1 METKEIKALSLLPDE
16 MLTPRLVALA
26 QEILRYQD
34 EDKGLASFSWEDVRV
49 DADASLHL
57 SGVDT
62 VELTED
68 VRTQNL
74 WDYAA
79 IVYCIATGNKS
90 AESMGWDARR
100 KIKQPVLREIVQT
113 ICGHNTSVEPLIAK
127 LHQPYTGEDAFFS
140 GYTTVEEKEAE
151 DARRKARDVE
161 YENERDEYAQRIQ
174 AENKSLYRSS
184 STSWGAKIGFFILA
198 GLIISGVKLCNRAD
212 KVAHDAAVEELLK
225 IPSPNSVP
233 SIPLGKVYDTLAL
246 PHMEHINLDS
256 IVKNRPNLFL
266 RPNLPNLDSM
276 MKNRPNLNIEF
287 SESFKAHIDSLKR
300 SRERNSRDNE
310 ALPQTESESASE
322 TIPDS
327 IK

>member
-1 METKEIKALSLLPDE
+1 METKDLKRLSLLPDE

-26 QEILRYQD
+26 QEILHYHD
-34 EDKGLASFSWEDVRV
+34 EGKGLAPFSWEDVEIA
-49 DADASLHL
+49 ADASLHL

-90 AESMGWDARR
+90 AESMGWDAGE

-151 DARRKARDVE
+151 DAYRKARDVE
-161 YENERDEYAQRIQ
+161 YENYR
-174 AENKSLYRSS
+174 AENAHKLRAFSQNSS
-184 STSWGAKIGFFILA
+184 STSWAARIGYFILA

-212 KVAHDAAVEELLK
+212 KVAHDAAVKELLK

-233 SIPLGKVYDTLAL
+233 TIPLGKVYDTLAL

-256 IVKNRPNLFL
+256 IVKNRPNLLL

-287 SESFKAHIDSLKR
+287 SESLKAHIDSLKR

-322 TIPDS
+322 AKHDS

>member
-1 METKEIKALSLLPDE
+1 METKDLKRLSLLPEE

-26 QEILRYQD
+26 QEILRYHD

-90 AESMGWDARR
+90 AESMGWDAGE

-113 ICGHNTSVEPLIAK
+113 ICGHNTSVKPLIAK
-127 LHQPYTGEDAFFS
+127 LHQPYTDEDAFFS

-151 DARRKARDVE
+151 DAYRKARDVE
-161 YENERDEYAQRIQ
+161 YENYR
-174 AENKSLYRSS
+174 AENAQKLRAFSQNSP
-184 STSWGAKIGFFILA
+184 STSWGARIGYFILA
-198 GLIISGVKLCNRAD
+198 GLIISGVKLCMRSD
-212 KVAHDAAVEELLK
+212 KAAHNAAVEEMLK

-246 PHMEHINLDS
+246 PHHMEHINLDS
-256 IVKNRPNLFL
+256 IVKNRPNLLL

-276 MKNRPNLNIEF
+276 MKNHPNLNIEF

-310 ALPQTESESASE
+310 ALPRTESESATKAS
-322 TIPDS
+322 PDS

>member
-1 METKEIKALSLLPDE
+1 METKDLKRLSLLPDE

-26 QEILRYQD
+26 QEILHYHD
-34 EDKGLASFSWEDVRV
+34 EGKGPASFSWEDVEIA
-49 DADASLHL
+49 ADASLHL

-90 AESMGWDARR
+90 AESMGWDAGE

-151 DARRKARDVE
+151 DAYRKARDVE
-161 YENERDEYAQRIQ
+161 YENYR
-174 AENKSLYRSS
+174 AENAHKLRAFSQNSS
-184 STSWGAKIGFFILA
+184 STSWAARIGYFILA
-198 GLIISGVKLCNRAD
+198 GLIISGVKLCMRSD
-212 KVAHDAAVEELLK
+212 KAAHDAAVEELLK

-246 PHMEHINLDS
+246 PHLEHINLDS

-276 MKNRPNLNIEF
+276 MKNRPKLNIKIP
-287 SESFKAHIDSLKR
+287 ESHKAYMDSLKR
-300 SRERNSRDNE
+300 LREEYTRNNE

-322 TIPDS
+322 AKHDS

>member
-1 METKEIKALSLLPDE
+1 
-16 MLTPRLVALA
+16 
-26 QEILRYQD
+26 
-34 EDKGLASFSWEDVRV
+34 
-49 DADASLHL
+49 
-57 SGVDT
+57 
-62 VELTED
+62 
-68 VRTQNL
+68 
-74 WDYAA
+74 
-79 IVYCIATGNKS
+79 
-90 AESMGWDARR
+90 MGWDAGE

-151 DARRKARDVE
+151 DAYRKARDVE
-161 YENERDEYAQRIQ
+161 YENYRAEYAQRIQ
-174 AENKSLYRSS
+174 EGNKNRSS

-198 GLIISGVKLCNRAD
+198 GLIISGVKLCMRSD
-212 KVAHDAAVEELLK
+212 KAAHDAAVEELLK

-246 PHMEHINLDS
+246 PHHMEHINLDS

-276 MKNRPNLNIEF
+276 MKNRPKLNIKIP
-287 SESFKAHIDSLKR
+287 ESHKAHMDSLKR
-300 SRERNSRDNE
+300 LREEYTRDNE

-322 TIPDS
+322 AIPDS

>member
-1 METKEIKALSLLPDE
+1 METKDLKRLSLLPDA

-62 VELTED
+62 VEFTED

-90 AESMGWDARR
+90 AESMGWDAGE

-151 DARRKARDVE
+151 DAYRKARDAE
-161 YENERDEYAQRIQ
+161 YENNRAEKAQKLRAFSQ
-174 AENKSLYRSS
+174 NSS

-212 KVAHDAAVEELLK
+212 KAAHDAAVEELLK

-246 PHMEHINLDS
+246 PHLEHINLDS

-310 ALPQTESESASE
+310 ALPRTESESA
-322 TIPDS
+322 TKAKPDS

>member
-1 METKEIKALSLLPDE
+1 METKDLKRLSLLPDE

-26 QEILRYQD
+26 QEILRYHD

-90 AESMGWDARR
+90 AESMGWDAGE

-127 LHQPYTGEDAFFS
+127 LHQSYTGEDAFFS

-151 DARRKARDVE
+151 DAYRKARDVE
-161 YENERDEYAQRIQ
+161 YENYR
-174 AENKSLYRSS
+174 AENAQKLRAFSQNSS
-184 STSWGAKIGFFILA
+184 STSWAARIGYFILA

-212 KVAHDAAVEELLK
+212 KVAHDAAVKELLK

-233 SIPLGKVYDTLAL
+233 TIPLGKVYDTLAL

-256 IVKNRPNLFL
+256 IVKNRPNLLL

-276 MKNRPNLNIEF
+276 MKNRPKLNIKIP
-287 SESFKAHIDSLKR
+287 ESHKAYMDSLKR
-300 SRERNSRDNE
+300 LREEYTRDNE

-322 TIPDS
+322 AIPDS

>member
-1 METKEIKALSLLPDE
+1 METKDLKRLSLLPDE

-26 QEILRYQD
+26 QEILRYHD
-34 EDKGLASFSWEDVRV
+34 KDKGLASFSREDVRV

-90 AESMGWDARR
+90 AESMGWDAGE

-151 DARRKARDVE
+151 DAYRKARDVE
-161 YENERDEYAQRIQ
+161 YENYR
-174 AENKSLYRSS
+174 AENAQKLRAFSQNSS
-184 STSWGAKIGFFILA
+184 STSWAARIGYFILA

-212 KVAHDAAVEELLK
+212 KVAHDAAVKELLK

-233 SIPLGKVYDTLAL
+233 TIPLGKVYDTLAL

-256 IVKNRPNLFL
+256 IVKNRPNLLL

-276 MKNRPNLNIEF
+276 MKNRPKLNIKIP
-287 SESFKAHIDSLKR
+287 ESHKAYMDSLKR
-300 SRERNSRDNE
+300 LREEYTRDNE

-322 TIPDS
+322 AIPDS

>member
-1 METKEIKALSLLPDE
+1 METKDLKRLSLLPDE

-26 QEILRYQD
+26 QEILRYHD
-34 EDKGLASFSWEDVRV
+34 EDKGLASFSREDVRV

-90 AESMGWDARR
+90 AESMGWDAGE

-161 YENERDEYAQRIQ
+161 YENYR
-174 AENKSLYRSS
+174 AENAQKLRAFSQNSS
-184 STSWGAKIGFFILA
+184 STSWAARIGYFILA

-212 KVAHDAAVEELLK
+212 KVAHDAAVKELLK

-256 IVKNRPNLFL
+256 IVKNRPNLLL

-276 MKNRPNLNIEF
+276 MKNRPKLNIKIP
-287 SESFKAHIDSLKR
+287 ESHKAYIDSLKR
-300 SRERNSRDNE
+300 LREEYTRNNE
-310 ALPQTESESASE
+310 ALSQTESESASE
-322 TIPDS
+322 AKHDS

>member
-1 METKEIKALSLLPDE
+1 METKDLKRLSLLPDA

-62 VELTED
+62 VEFTED

-90 AESMGWDARR
+90 AESMGWDAGE

-174 AENKSLYRSS
+174 AENKSLHRSS
-184 STSWGAKIGFFILA
+184 STSWGARIGFFILA
-198 GLIISGVKLCNRAD
+198 GLIISGVKLCMRSD
-212 KVAHDAAVEELLK
+212 KAAHDAAVEEMLK
-225 IPSPNSVP
+225 NHSPNEIRSTP
-233 SIPLGKVYDTLAL
+233 MQYLNAL
-246 PHMEHINLDS
+246 PAIDLHKSHE
-256 IVKNRPNLFL
+256 R
-266 RPNLPNLDSM
+266 LDSM

-287 SESFKAHIDSLKR
+287 SESFKAHMDSLKR
-300 SRERNSRDNE
+300 LREEYTRDNE
-310 ALPQTESESASE
+310 ALPQTESESATKAS
-322 TIPDS
+322 PDS

>member
-1 METKEIKALSLLPDE
+1 METKDLKRLSLLPYA

-62 VELTED
+62 VEFTED

-90 AESMGWDARR
+90 AESMGWDAGE

-140 GYTTVEEKEAE
+140 GYTTVEGKEAE
-151 DARRKARDVE
+151 DAYRKARDAE
-161 YENERDEYAQRIQ
+161 YENYR
-174 AENKSLYRSS
+174 AENEERIRKPLQNSP

-212 KVAHDAAVEELLK
+212 KAAHDAAVEELLK

-256 IVKNRPNLFL
+256 IVKNRPNLLL

-300 SRERNSRDNE
+300 LREEYTRDNE
-310 ALPQTESESASE
+310 ALPRTDSESATKAS
-322 TIPDS
+322 PDS

>member
-1 METKEIKALSLLPDE
+1 METKDLKRLSLLPDE

-26 QEILRYQD
+26 QEILRYHD

-90 AESMGWDARR
+90 AESMGWDAGE

-113 ICGHNTSVEPLIAK
+113 ICGHNTSVKPLIAK
-127 LHQPYTGEDAFFS
+127 LHQPYTDEDAFFRD
-140 GYTTVEEKEAE
+140 YTTVEEKEAE
-151 DARRKARDVE
+151 DAYRKARDAE
-161 YENERDEYAQRIQ
+161 YENYRDEYAQRIQ
-174 AENKSLYRSS
+174 EGNKNRSS

-198 GLIISGVKLCNRAD
+198 GLIISGVKLCMRSD
-212 KVAHDAAVEELLK
+212 KAAHDAAVEELLK
-225 IPSPNSVP
+225 NHSPNEVRTVP
-233 SIPLGKVYDTLAL
+233 MQHLNAL
-246 PHMEHINLDS
+246 PAIDLHKSHERFDS
-256 IVKNRPNLFL
+256 LTKNRP
-266 RPNLPNLDSM
+266 
-276 MKNRPNLNIEF
+276 KLNIKIP
-287 SESFKAHIDSLKR
+287 ESHKAYMDSLKR
-300 SRERNSRDNE
+300 LREEYTRDNE

>member
-1 METKEIKALSLLPDE
+1 METKDLKRLSLLPDE

-26 QEILRYQD
+26 QEILHYHD
-34 EDKGLASFSWEDVRV
+34 EGKGLAPFSWEDIEVA
-49 DADASLHL
+49 ADASLHL

-90 AESMGWDARR
+90 AESMGWDAGE
-100 KIKQPVLREIVQT
+100 KIKQPVLCEIVQT

-127 LHQPYTGEDAFFS
+127 LHQPYTGEDSFFS

-161 YENERDEYAQRIQ
+161 YENDRDEYAQKLRAFSQ
-174 AENKSLYRSS
+174 NSS
-184 STSWGAKIGFFILA
+184 STSWGARIGYFIIA
-198 GLIISGVKLCNRAD
+198 GLIISGVKLCMRSD
-212 KVAHDAAVEELLK
+212 KAAHDAAVEELLK
-225 IPSPNSVP
+225 NHSPNEIRSTP
-233 SIPLGKVYDTLAL
+233 MQYLNAL
-246 PHMEHINLDS
+246 PAIDLHKSLERS
-256 IVKNRPNLFL
+256 
-266 RPNLPNLDSM
+266 DSM
-276 MKNRPNLNIEF
+276 LKSGPKLNIKIP
-287 SESFKAHIDSLKR
+287 ESHKAYMDSLKR
-300 SRERNSRDNE
+300 LREEYTRDNE
-310 ALPQTESESASE
+310 ALPRTDSESATKAS
-322 TIPDS
+322 PDS

>member
-1 METKEIKALSLLPDE
+1 METKDLKRLSLLPDE

-26 QEILRYQD
+26 QEILRYHD

-90 AESMGWDARR
+90 AESMGWDAGE

-127 LHQPYTGEDAFFS
+127 LHQPYTDEDAFFS

-151 DARRKARDVE
+151 DAYRKARDAE
-161 YENERDEYAQRIQ
+161 YENYRDEYAQRIQ
-174 AENKSLYRSS
+174 EGNKNRSS
-184 STSWGAKIGFFILA
+184 STSWAARIGYFILA

-212 KVAHDAAVEELLK
+212 KVAHDAAVKELLK

-246 PHMEHINLDS
+246 PHIEHINLDS

-276 MKNRPNLNIEF
+276 MKNRPKLNIKIP
-287 SESFKAHIDSLKR
+287 ESHKAYMDSLKR
-300 SRERNSRDNE
+300 LREEYTRNNE

-322 TIPDS
+322 AIPDS